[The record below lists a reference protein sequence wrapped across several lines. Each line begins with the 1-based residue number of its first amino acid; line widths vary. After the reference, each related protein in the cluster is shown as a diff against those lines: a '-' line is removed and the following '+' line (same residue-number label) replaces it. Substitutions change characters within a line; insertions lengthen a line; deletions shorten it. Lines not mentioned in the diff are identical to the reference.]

1 MKSIGIIALDL
12 DGTLL
17 DSQKRLSG
25 RNKEALLRCS
35 DLGIEIVPT
44 TGRAVDGI
52 MPEIRNL
59 PGVHYAITTNGGTVA
74 DLRCARCLTRCTL
87 SNVKA
92 LEILNIVKKYNAMYD
107 PYIDG
112 RGISQPDFI
121 DHMADYGLSGV
132 MQDMVRATRDLV
144 SDVIRHVEQCKK
156 DVEKV
161 NIYLADLKDREILR
175 EELSLVE
182 INAEGAT
189 KGNALMWL
197 ASHLGISRE
206 RTMAFGDGENDVT
219 MLKAAGIGIAMGNG
233 LEIAKRAADQVTLTN
248 DEDGVADAIER
259 LILN

>member
-121 DHMADYGLSGV
+121 V
-132 MQDMVRATRDLV
+132 
-144 SDVIRHVEQCKK
+144 
-156 DVEKV
+156 
-161 NIYLADLKDREILR
+161 
-175 EELSLVE
+175 
-182 INAEGAT
+182 
-189 KGNALMWL
+189 
-197 ASHLGISRE
+197 
-206 RTMAFGDGENDVT
+206 
-219 MLKAAGIGIAMGNG
+219 
-233 LEIAKRAADQVTLTN
+233 
-248 DEDGVADAIER
+248 
-259 LILN
+259 